1 MSVNVICLNKLCV
14 CKECAYYNG
23 CNGTSPCNC
32 KECTYYKVCTDYILQ
47 PSYISEVFFK
57 KCKIIKVKYLK
68 DIEKITKT
76 ENGDWI
82 DLRVGE
88 DIELKENEFAM
99 IPLGVAIELPKG
111 FEGLLLPRSS
121 TFKKYGIIQTNS
133 IGVIDETY
141 CGNNDE
147 WKMPVFATREVLIP
161 KNVRIAQFRVLYH
174 QPKIN
179 IMEVTELSG
188 KDRGGFGSTGEV

>member
-1 MSVNVICLNKLCV
+1 M
-14 CKECAYYNG
+14 KE
-23 CNGTSPCNC
+23 
-32 KECTYYKVCTDYILQ
+32 
-47 PSYISEVFFK
+47 
-57 KCKIIKVKYLK
+57 IKVKYLK
-68 DIEKITKT
+68 DIEKITQL

-88 DIELKENEFAM
+88 DIELKANTFAM

-111 FEGLLLPRSS
+111 FEALLLPRSS

-147 WKMPVFATREVLIP
+147 WKMPVFATREVVIP
-161 KNVRIAQFRVLYH
+161 KNVRIAQFRLLEH
-174 QPKIN
+174 QPKVN